1 MSPQKR
7 FSRPAMRK
15 PEEGRTAQKERGP
28 LGFFSS
34 RFRDIVRT
42 FSPRGAAM
50 LTSRFGADGK
60 APQTLEGIGRE
71 YGITRE
77 RVRQI
82 LANLFGDLDA
92 KKYAPIF
99 EAVAER
105 IEWTLKQASGIVK
118 EQTFFELLGK
128 GDTKEN
134 GALRFFLSA
143 LSDRFANVETA
154 SISPAI
160 ALSNFSF
167 EEWKDVNTR
176 AKKMFRERGSSL
188 SESEMLVL
196 LSKLNWSR
204 SFSEADFLNFLSVSR
219 DVKKSTFGRWG
230 LPSWPDITP
239 RGTRERA
246 FLVVE
251 AEGEP
256 LHFRDIAKRIDE
268 YKLQPNGRTTH
279 AQTVHNELIK
289 DDRFVLIGRGLYA
302 LAVWGYKRGTVR
314 DVIRDVLKAK
324 QPLSRAEVI
333 AEVLKVRKVKE
344 STIII
349 NLNSFFRRVDRGVY
363 GLSEKSEKRVDGR
376 RAAVRRARNVRA
388 V

>member
-1 MSPQKR
+1 MSPHKR
-7 FSRPAMRK
+7 LSRQALRQSD
-15 PEEGRTAQKERGP
+15 EGRIAQKERGP

-34 RFRDIVRT
+34 RFRDIIRT

-92 KKYAPIF
+92 KRYAPIF
-99 EAVAER
+99 ESAAER
-105 IEWTLKQASGIVK
+105 IAWTLEQASGIVK

-128 GDTKEN
+128 GDAREE
-134 GALRFFLSA
+134 GAIRFFLSA
-143 LSDRFANVETA
+143 LSEKFTSVETI
-154 SISPAI
+154 SIAPSI
-160 ALSNFSF
+160 ALADFSF
-167 EEWKDVNTR
+167 EVWKDVNTR
-176 AKKMFRERGSSL
+176 AKKMFRERGASL
-188 SESEMLVL
+188 VESEMLKEL
-196 LSKLNWSR
+196 ASMKWSR
-204 SFSEADFLNFLSVSR
+204 EFSEADFLNFLSVSR

-230 LPSWPDITP
+230 LPMWPDITP

-268 YKLQPNGRTTH
+268 YGLQPNGRTTH

-302 LAVWGYKRGTVR
+302 LAVWGYTRGTVR
-314 DVIRDVLKAK
+314 DVIRDILKEK

-349 NLNSFFRRVDRGVY
+349 NLNSFFRRVNRGVY
-363 GLSEKSEKRVDGR
+363 GIEEKSEKRIDGR
-376 RAAVRRARNVRA
+376 TRAAGRRVRKG
-388 V
+388 

>member
-1 MSPQKR
+1 MSPHKR
-7 FSRPAMRK
+7 FSRQAMRQ
-15 PEEGRTAQKERGP
+15 PDGGQTAPKERGP

-82 LANLFGDLDA
+82 LAHLFSDLDA
-92 KKYAPIF
+92 KRYAPAF
-99 EAVAER
+99 EAAAEK
-105 IEWTLKQASGIVK
+105 ISWTLKQASGIVK
-118 EQTFFELLGK
+118 EEMFFELLGK
-128 GDTKEN
+128 GDAKEE
-134 GALRFFLSA
+134 GAIRFFLSA
-143 LSDRFANVETA
+143 LSDRFSVVETT
-154 SISPAI
+154 SIAPSV
-160 ALSNFSF
+160 ALADFSF

-176 AKKMFRERGSSL
+176 AKKMFRERGTSL
-188 SESEMLVL
+188 SEQEMLST
-196 LSKLNWSR
+196 LSVMKWSR
-204 SFSEADFLNFLSVSR
+204 AFSETDLLNFLSVSR
-219 DVKKSTFGRWG
+219 DVKKSPFGRWG
-230 LPSWPDITP
+230 LPLWPDITP

-268 YKLQPNGRTTH
+268 YRLQPNGRTTH

-302 LAVWGYKRGTVR
+302 LAVWGYTRGTVR
-314 DVIRDVLKAK
+314 DVIHDILKEK
-324 QPLSRAEVI
+324 QPLSRADVI
-333 AEVLKVRKVKE
+333 TEVLKVRKVKE

-363 GLSEKSEKRVDGR
+363 GLAEKETGKRVDR
-376 RAAVRRARNVRA
+376 RVRVSARRTRNV
-388 V
+388 